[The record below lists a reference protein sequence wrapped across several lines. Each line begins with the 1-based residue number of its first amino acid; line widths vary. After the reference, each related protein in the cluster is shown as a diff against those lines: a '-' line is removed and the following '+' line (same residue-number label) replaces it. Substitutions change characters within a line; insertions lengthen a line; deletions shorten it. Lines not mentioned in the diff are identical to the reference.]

1 MCCMLVMS
9 SVQIKQIPLMNAQQ
23 AIERL
28 QLTAANLA
36 DEQILFMKLDLCL
49 KNIAKFVSL
58 GTTQVMSH

>member
-1 MCCMLVMS
+1 MLVMS